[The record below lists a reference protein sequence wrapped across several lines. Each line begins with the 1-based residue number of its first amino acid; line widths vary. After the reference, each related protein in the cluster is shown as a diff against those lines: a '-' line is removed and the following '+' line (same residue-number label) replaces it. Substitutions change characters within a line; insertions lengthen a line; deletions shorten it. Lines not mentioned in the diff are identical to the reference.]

1 MLNLINFAIK
11 MSKQKYIHLI
21 TIIGLISIFSL
32 QSLWL
37 CNTYL
42 FIKEE

>member
-1 MLNLINFAIK
+1 
-11 MSKQKYIHLI
+11 MSKQKYIHII
-21 TIIGLISIFSL
+21 TILGLISIFSL

-42 FIKEE
+42 FVKEEIKK